1 MIHASLDRPRPLSFL
16 WALSALTVLC
26 TLGTGCPTG
35 EEEEED
41 GEVPAPYAGIA
52 NPLVGDADAIAAGE
66 PLWTTHC
73 TECHGAKV
81 EHEDEEEEGEDEHG
95 DDYLFWRIAEGVGA
109 EMPAF
114 KDELS
119 EDEIWQVI
127 SYLASLEHNH

>member
-1 MIHASLDRPRPLSFL
+1 MIHPSLDRPKANS
-16 WALSALTVLC
+16 ALLVLTVLGALC
-26 TLGTGCPTG
+26 ALGTGCPTG
-35 EEEEED
+35 EEEEEE
-41 GEVPAPYAGIA
+41 GEVPAPYAGMT
-52 NPLVGDADAIAAGE
+52 NPVAGDADAIAAGE

-73 TECHGAKV
+73 TECHGDNI
-81 EHEDEEEEGEDEHG
+81 EHEEEGEEEEEHG
-95 DDYLFWRIAEGVGA
+95 DDYLFWRIAEGVGE